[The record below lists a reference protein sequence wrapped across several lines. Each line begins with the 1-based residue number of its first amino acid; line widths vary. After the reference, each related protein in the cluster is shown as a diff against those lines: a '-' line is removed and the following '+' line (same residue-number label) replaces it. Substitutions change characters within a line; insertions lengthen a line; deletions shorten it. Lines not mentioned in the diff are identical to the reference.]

1 MSTSATLPGA
11 DAGAGAA
18 PTRARRLR
26 WRPGAGR
33 ASWLFVLIAALFGQG
48 SAAVATDQWLLMVRT
63 LNKEPARTAEFNDWY
78 DHIDVPDVLKVPGF
92 ERARRGQ
99 VLSDCP
105 MPPASC
111 AQESQ
116 RYVALYDIGSKA
128 IDKTIIDMLM
138 ATWKMLQSGRDTPLL
153 KVEERVYY
161 HETAAPRVS
170 GPAPAPGARTFLLL
184 ERFDVAPRLSG
195 GGLAPLLQRQAQ
207 LIRARS
213 GAVTMTHYELY
224 RVLMFEPTAAPR
236 FLTIFEFPAES
247 DAAAEQVEDALLNS
261 TRDQSGSGY
270 LHAEALLYRQL
281 SDVPA
286 GQVAGVPGGR

>member
-1 MSTSATLPGA
+1 MSTLATPPGTDA
-11 DAGAGAA
+11 DVA
-18 PTRARRLR
+18 PAWVRRLR
-26 WRPGAGR
+26 WRTGAGR
-33 ASWLFVLIAALFGQG
+33 AWWMFVLIAALFGSG
-48 SAAVATDQWLLMVRT
+48 TAAAGADQWLLMVRT
-63 LNKEPARTAEFNDWY
+63 LNKQPARTAEFNDWY

-105 MPPASC
+105 KPPASC

-170 GPAPAPGARTFLLL
+170 GPAPAPAARTFLLL

-195 GGLAPLLQRQAQ
+195 RGLAPLLQRQAQ
-207 LIRARS
+207 RISARS
-213 GAVTMTHYELY
+213 GTVTMTRYELY
-224 RVLMFEPTAAPR
+224 RVLMFEPTSAPR
-236 FLTIFEFPAES
+236 FLTIFEFPADS
-247 DAAAEQVEDALLNS
+247 DAGAEQVKDALVKS
-261 TRDQSGSGY
+261 TREQRDSGY
-270 LHAEALLYRQL
+270 LHADTLLYRQL
-281 SDVPA
+281 SDVQA
-286 GQVAGVPGGR
+286 GQAGGGPASR

>member
-1 MSTSATLPGA
+1 MSTSATPPGA
-11 DAGAGAA
+11 DAGVA
-18 PTRARRLR
+18 PARARRLR

-33 ASWLFVLIAALFGQG
+33 ASWLFVFSAALFGPG
-48 SAAVATDQWLLMVRT
+48 AAAAGTDQWLLMVRT

-78 DHIDVPDVLKVPGF
+78 EHIDVPDVLKVPGF

-99 VLSDCP
+99 VLVSDCP
-105 MPPASC
+105 KPPASC

-184 ERFDVAPRLSG
+184 ERFDIAPRLSG
-195 GGLAPLLQRQAQ
+195 GGLAPRLQRQAQ
-207 LIRARS
+207 LISARS
-213 GAVTMTHYELY
+213 GAVTMTRYELY
-224 RVLMFEPTAAPR
+224 RVLMFEPTGAPR
-236 FLTIFEFPAES
+236 FLTIFKFPADS
-247 DAAAEQVEDALLNS
+247 DSAAEQVKDALVNS
-261 TRDQSGSGY
+261 TREPSGSGY
-270 LHAEALLYRQL
+270 LHADALLYRQL
-281 SDVPA
+281 SDVQA
-286 GQVAGVPGGR
+286 GQAAGDPGSR